1 MVEPV
6 KWKDGI
12 GGCLAGD
19 REREESGM
27 KKILPQLPI
36 PVKPATTAPAPVIHH
51 SLGSLLTHLTS
62 QIRLEELFR
71 ENNLY
76 NWVILLACL
85 FVGVAAGKFTA
96 IVLRKIGDGLENRHW
111 HFSSLLITGAA
122 GPGNLLLFALF
133 LLAGLAQLHLAPTL
147 RNICGRTIELLLAV
161 AFFWY
166 VFNIVNTV
174 ELALKKFI
182 TRHDTP
188 LTEQILPI
196 IRKTL
201 RIFVAIIGMLF
212 IMQDIF
218 GRDIS
223 SWLAGLGI
231 VGLGI
236 SLAAQDSLKNFFGS
250 VTLVLDRPYVVG
262 QWIAYEGYSGTVED
276 IGFRSTR
283 LRSFDGTLV
292 TIPNSD
298 IVNGSV
304 QNYSVRP
311 YIRRTMNVTMP
322 YDTSVEKMG
331 QAVQIIKDILESPEF
346 RENVHDAANPMWY
359 PPRVH
364 FNDFNAASL
373 NIQVYYYY
381 RPATD
386 YWTYMAYCERFNLAL
401 MQAYEKAGIEFSF
414 PTQTLYLAGDP
425 KRPLPLFL
433 NKDSS
438 GAKHDS

>member
-1 MVEPV
+1 M
-6 KWKDGI
+6 
-12 GGCLAGD
+12 
-19 REREESGM
+19 
-27 KKILPQLPI
+27 PQLPI

-62 QIRLEELFR
+62 QIRLEQLFR

-76 NWVILLACL
+76 NWAILLACL
-85 FVGVAAGKFTA
+85 FVGVAAGRFA
-96 IVLRKIGDGLENRHW
+96 AVILGKIGAGIEKRHW
-111 HFSSLLITGAA
+111 HFTSLLISGAA
-122 GPGNLLLFALF
+122 APGNLMLFTLF
-133 LLAGLAQLHLAPTL
+133 LLAGIGQLHLAPTL

-166 VFNIVNTV
+166 IFNIVNTV

-201 RIFVAIIGMLF
+201 RIFVAIIGLLF

-231 VGLGI
+231 VGLGV

-262 QWIAYEGYSGTVED
+262 QWIAYQGYSGTVEE

-283 LRSFDGTLV
+283 LRIFDGALV

-304 QNYSVRP
+304 KNYSLRP
-311 YIRRTMNVTMP
+311 YIRRQLNVTVP
-322 YDTSVEKMG
+322 YDTSLEKLR

-346 RENVHDAANPMWY
+346 RESVHDSAQPTWF

-364 FNDFNAASL
+364 FNEFNATSL

-386 YWTYMAYCERFNLAL
+386 FWGYMAYSERFNLAL

-433 NKDSS
+433 KNDS
-438 GAKHDS
+438 AEAPHDS

>member
-1 MVEPV
+1 M
-6 KWKDGI
+6 
-12 GGCLAGD
+12 
-19 REREESGM
+19 
-27 KKILPQLPI
+27 PQLPLQM
-36 PVKPATTAPAPVIHH
+36 KPAATATAPAPVIHH

-62 QIRLEELFR
+62 QIRLEELLH
-71 ENNLY
+71 ENHYY
-76 NWVILLACL
+76 NWLILLACI
-85 FVGVAAGKFTA
+85 FVGVAAGRGAGFTF
-96 IVLRKIGDGLENRHW
+96 RKLGTDIEKRNW
-111 HFSSLLITGAA
+111 HFGGLLTSGAA
-122 GPGNLLLFALF
+122 APGNLLLFTLF
-133 LLAGLAQLHLAPTL
+133 LLAGLGQLHLTPAL
-147 RNICGRTIELLLAV
+147 RDICGRTIELLLAI

-166 VFNIVNTV
+166 IFNIVTTV
-174 ELALKKFI
+174 ELVLKKFI
-182 TRHDTP
+182 ARHDTP
-188 LTEQILPI
+188 LTEQILPV

-212 IMQDIF
+212 IMEDIF

-231 VGLGI
+231 VGLAV

-250 VTLVLDRPYVVG
+250 VTLLLDRPYVVG
-262 QWIAYEGYSGTVED
+262 QWIAYQGYSGTVEE

-283 LRSFDGTLV
+283 LRIFDGALV

-304 QNYSVRP
+304 KNYSLRP
-311 YIRRTMNVTMP
+311 YIRRNMNVTLP
-322 YDTSVEKMG
+322 YDTSVQKLR
-331 QAVQIIKDILESPEF
+331 QALQIIKDILESPEF
-346 RENVHDAANPMWY
+346 RESVHDAAQPTWF
-359 PPRVH
+359 PPRVY
-364 FNDFNAASL
+364 FNEFNAASL

-386 YWTYMAYCERFNLAL
+386 YWGYMAYSERFNLAL

-433 NKDSS
+433 NNDS
-438 GAKHDS
+438 AEAPHDS